1 VTPGGE
7 SETGGTDPGRIAEG
21 LADWLRDRL
30 PGSGTVRLGP
40 LEKPG
45 SGLSAGT
52 LLVEAHRSDRTADR
66 VHSLVLRIPSVGGEG
81 LFPTSDLARELAVL
95 TLLDRAGV
103 PVPHVIG
110 LEQDPSV
117 LGRPF
122 LVTRRVEGRLIDS
135 TAPYLSVGWLHDE
148 SEEIQSRIIGG
159 FLGAMARIHRSEAGV
174 QQATELGG
182 IPTGGT
188 AGALER
194 WSRYLEWADVEGDA
208 PDELYEA
215 LAWCR
220 SNRPAEEPLPSLLWG
235 DAQLANAVFGDDGST
250 RAILDFELAAIGP
263 AELDLGWFL
272 CLHDMTVARCGQD
285 LPGFMDRRGRLAI
298 YEDALG
304 RPVSNLEWYEIFAA
318 VCTASILVRMAFL
331 LCKGGTDAAWLARS
345 NPALDHIASLLA

>member
-1 VTPGGE
+1 VTPGGQSE
-7 SETGGTDPGRIAEG
+7 SGDADPGRIAEG

-30 PGSGTVRLGP
+30 PGSGAVKLGP

-52 LLVEAHRSDRTADR
+52 LLVDAHRSDRTADR
-66 VHSLVLRIPSVGGEG
+66 VHSLVVRIPPAGGEG
-81 LFPTSDLARELAVL
+81 LFPTSDLARELTVL

-135 TAPYLSVGWLHDE
+135 SAPYLSAGWLHDE
-148 SEEIQSRIIGG
+148 SSEIQRRIIGG
-159 FLGAMARIHRSEAGV
+159 FLGAMARIHRSGAAV
-174 QQATELGG
+174 RQATEQGDV
-182 IPTGGT
+182 PAGGT

-194 WSRYLEWADVEGDA
+194 WSRYLEWADVAGDA
-208 PDELYEA
+208 PDELHEA
-215 LAWCR
+215 LGWCR
-220 SNRPAEEPLPSLLWG
+220 ANRPASEPPPSLLWG

-250 RAILDFELAAIGP
+250 RAILDFELASIGP
-263 AELDLGWFL
+263 AELDLGWFF

-285 LPGFMDRRGRLAI
+285 LPGFMDRDKRLAL
-298 YEDALG
+298 YEDAIG
-304 RPVSNLEWYEIFAA
+304 RRVIELRWYEIFAA
-318 VCTASILVRMAFL
+318 VCTASILVRMAAVL
-331 LCKGGTDAAWLARS
+331 SKGGTDMAWLARS
-345 NPALDHIASLLA
+345 NPALDHIASLLD